1 MIKKCLSLFL
11 LLSCVIGL
19 KAQVQLD
26 TIFDRHINSVLLYN
40 SNVEQSFP
48 MIALNS
54 NEFIQLKF
62 DDFHDEYT
70 NYSYTIE
77 HCDAEWNL
85 SPISSMEYLNGFNKN
100 FITDYRFSSNTNQN
114 YVHYQL
120 QFPNSDIQ
128 FLLSGNY
135 ILKVFLSNDDS
146 KPLFSKRFMVYD
158 NIVQINHFLRRS
170 TVISERNKR
179 QKLDFQILSNDVR
192 IDNPFDQLKVVVM
205 QNNNW
210 KTAKW
215 NKRPSFFEPTRFT
228 YDHVDANDFDG
239 LNEFRRF
246 DIRSF
251 RFLGERL
258 QNIQQDTA
266 WDIFVMDDYPKNP
279 LRYVEEFDNNGNFFI
294 KRSDMGQ
301 SDYQA
306 DYGHVHFTFKYGTQN
321 PYGDYY
327 VLGRFNNWEANE
339 FSKMKYNLRTGNYE
353 ANIYLKQGIYDYM
366 IGFKSAKSTYVDY
379 SNTEGT
385 FYETQNDYRVLVYYR
400 KTGFRYDQLIAV
412 KDFQI
417 NP

>member
-1 MIKKCLSLFL
+1 MKFIKCIVFILFCSLS
-11 LLSCVIGL
+11 VN
-19 KAQVQLD
+19 AQIQKD
-26 TIFDRHINSVLLYN
+26 TVYDEHIHSVLLYN
-40 SNVEQSFP
+40 SKVEQSFP
-48 MIALNS
+48 MIQLNS
-54 NEFIQLKF
+54 SDFLQLKF
-62 DDFHDEYT
+62 DDFHDEYS

-77 HCDAEWNL
+77 HCDVEWNL
-85 SPISSMEYLNGFNKN
+85 SAISSMEYIRGFNRN
-100 FITDYRFSSNTNQN
+100 FITEYKFSSNTNQN

-120 QFPNSDIQ
+120 QFPNTDVQ
-128 FLLSGNY
+128 FLISGNY
-135 ILKVFLSNDDS
+135 ILKVFHGSDDA
-146 KPLFSKRFMVYD
+146 KPLFSARFMIYE
-158 NIVQINHFLRRS
+158 NNVQINHTLRRS
-170 TVISERNKR
+170 TVVNERNKR
-179 QKLDFQILSNDVR
+179 QKLDLQILSPDYR

-210 KTAKW
+210 KTAKI
-215 NKRPSFFEPTRFT
+215 NRRPSFFEPDRFT

-258 QNIQQDTA
+258 VRIQQDTA
-266 WDIFVMDDYPKNP
+266 WDVFVMEDFPKNP

-306 DYGHVHFTFKYGTQN
+306 DYGHVHLAFDYGTQN

-327 VLGRFNNWEANE
+327 VLGRFNNWQANE
-339 FSKMKYNLRTGNYE
+339 KSKMNYNFNSGNYE

-366 IGFKSAKSTYVDY
+366 IGFKSFKSAFIDY
-379 SNTEGT
+379 SNTEGN
-385 FYETQNDYRVLVYYR
+385 FYDTQNDYRVLVYYR
-400 KTGFRYDQLIAV
+400 RTGYRYDELIAV
-412 KDFQI
+412 KDFQL